1 MPNTNLNTLTV
12 ANTVIPLDKHQ
23 RISLNALHNAS
34 GAAKHK
40 SPNRWLENQSVQEL
54 ITELESQGQNY
65 DLGVKAV
72 SKTHGGANR
81 GTFAHQLLAISYAG
95 WISPA
100 FQLQVN
106 QVFLDTKRFKS
117 TERER
122 LNVDRD
128 AYTSLINENI
138 HYDQQYKELQTKY
151 INVLELA
158 LTQSTQQ
165 SNVKQK
171 AKPNTPLTQDE
182 KNSILKLRSQGLGL
196 GLIAKQ
202 VKRSRSSV
210 RNVLISAGV
219 Y

>member
-1 MPNTNLNTLTV
+1 MPNSNLNTLTV
-12 ANTVIPLDKHQ
+12 ANTVIPLDEEQ
-23 RISLNALHNAS
+23 RINLNALHKAS
-34 GAAKHK
+34 GVGK
-40 SPNRWLENQSVQEL
+40 SKQPSNWLRLQA
-54 ITELESQGQNY
+54 TKELEAELLKSS
-65 DLGVKAV
+65 DLRSLINLSTGR
-72 SKTHGGANR
+72 SG

-165 SNVKQK
+165 SSVKPK

>member
-1 MPNTNLNTLTV
+1 MPNTNSNTLTV
-12 ANTVIPLDKHQ
+12 ANTVIPLDEEQ
-23 RISLNALHNAS
+23 RINLNALHKAS
-34 GAAKHK
+34 GGLKK
-40 SPNRWLENQSVQEL
+40 KKPSYWLALEGTKEL
-54 ITELESQGQNY
+54 ILELG
-65 DLGVKAV
+65 KAEISALPV
-72 SKTHGGANR
+72 SAIRGGRNS

>member
-12 ANTVIPLDKHQ
+12 ANTVIPLDEEQ
-23 RISLNALHNAS
+23 RINLNALHKAS
-34 GAAKHK
+34 GVGK
-40 SPNRWLENQSVQEL
+40 SKQPSNWLRLQA
-54 ITELESQGQNY
+54 TKELEAELLKSS
-65 DLGVKAV
+65 DLRSLINLSAGR
-72 SKTHGGANR
+72 SG

-165 SNVKQK
+165 SSVKPK

-210 RNVLISAGV
+210 RNVLINAGV

>member
-1 MPNTNLNTLTV
+1 MPNTNSNTLTV
-12 ANTVIPLDKHQ
+12 ANTVIPLDEEQ
-23 RISLNALHNAS
+23 RINLNALHKAS
-34 GAAKHK
+34 GTGK
-40 SPNRWLENQSVQEL
+40 SKQPYNWVRLQSTQEL
-54 ITELESQGQNY
+54 IEELERSSDLRNGLTINKVQG
-65 DLGVKAV
+65 G
-72 SKTHGGANR
+72 SKQ

-138 HYDQQYKELQTKY
+138 HYDHQYKELQTKY

-165 SNVKQK
+165 SSVKPK

>member
-1 MPNTNLNTLTV
+1 MPNSNLNTLTV
-12 ANTVIPLDKHQ
+12 ANTVIPLDEEQ
-23 RISLNALHNAS
+23 RINLNALHKAS
-34 GAAKHK
+34 GVGK
-40 SPNRWLENQSVQEL
+40 SKQPSNWLRLQA
-54 ITELESQGQNY
+54 TKELEAELLKSS
-65 DLGVKAV
+65 DLRSLINLSTGR
-72 SKTHGGANR
+72 SG

-138 HYDQQYKELQTKY
+138 HYDHQYKELQTKY

-165 SNVKQK
+165 SSVKPK